1 MMGLLALTL
10 SREGEVPLTTTG
22 LMIEAKV
29 KENHTLYV
37 VSKPREIS

>member
-10 SREGEVPLTTTG
+10 SRGEVPLTTTG
-22 LMIEAKV
+22 LMIEAKI